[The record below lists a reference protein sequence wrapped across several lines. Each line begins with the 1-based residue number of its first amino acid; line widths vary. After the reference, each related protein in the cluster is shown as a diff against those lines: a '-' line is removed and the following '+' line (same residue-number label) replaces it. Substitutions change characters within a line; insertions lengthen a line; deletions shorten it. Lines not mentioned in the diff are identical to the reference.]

1 VDNNQSTETY
11 SEKNGILAAVQL
23 HPRIGD
29 VDHNLELIEQSLAA
43 LKFQEHNLVVF
54 PEMVTTGYFFEGKKQ
69 LKSLTEIIPDGPTT
83 EHLISLAKKFNT
95 YLVVG
100 LPELENGLIYNTAVI
115 VGPAGYISKYRK
127 LHLWDEEK
135 LIFEPGNLGLTVVD
149 LPFAKVGIMICYD
162 LWFLEQIRVLRMMGA
177 DVIAV
182 PAALVWNDTPA
193 HVKRK
198 YYMANYVSMA
208 AAHLN
213 QVYLALASQVGN
225 YGNHWLFGS
234 SAVTGPYGWL
244 LGEPAG
250 DQEPQIIDFEV
261 DFNLGKRIRGWGKLD
276 DFDRDRRVDVY
287 DKYLGVDIKNKD

>member
-1 VDNNQSTETY
+1 MDNNQSTETH
-11 SEKNGILAAVQL
+11 SEKIGNLAAVQL

-29 VDHNLELIEQSLAA
+29 VEHNLGLIEKSLST
-43 LKFQEHNLVVF
+43 LKFKEHNLVVF
-54 PEMVTTGYFFEGKKQ
+54 PEMVTTGYFFKGKNQ
-69 LKSLTEIIPDGPTT
+69 LRPFAEVIPEGPTT
-83 EHLISLAKKFNT
+83 DNLISLAKKFNT

-100 LPELENGLIYNTAVI
+100 LPELEDGLLYNTAVI
-115 VGPAGYISKYRK
+115 VGPSGYISKYRK

-135 LIFEPGNLGLTVVD
+135 LIFEPGNVGLTVVD
-149 LPFAKVGIMICYD
+149 IPFAKVGIMICYD
-162 LWFLEQIRVLRMMGA
+162 LWFPEQIRVLRMLGA

-213 QVYLALASQVGN
+213 QVYLVLASQVGN
-225 YGNHWLFGS
+225 YGDHWLFGS
-234 SAVTGPYGWL
+234 SAVTNPYGWL
-244 LGEPAG
+244 LGDPAG
-250 DQEPQIIDFEV
+250 DQKPEILHYEV

-276 DFDRDRRVDVY
+276 DFDRDRRIDVY
-287 DKYLGVDIKNKD
+287 DNYLGVDI